1 MILTWKVIDSW
12 REERG
17 MQISELAR
25 RAGIP
30 ERTIYSGLRKNSR
43 LQAATKT
50 VMRGVFPEKFDEH
63 GEVRA
68 DE

>member
-30 ERTIYSGLRKNSR
+30 ERTIYSGLRKDSR
-43 LQAATKT
+43 LQAATRK
-50 VMRGVFPEKFDEH
+50 VMQSVFPEKFDEH
-63 GEVRA
+63 GEVR
-68 DE
+68 DDG